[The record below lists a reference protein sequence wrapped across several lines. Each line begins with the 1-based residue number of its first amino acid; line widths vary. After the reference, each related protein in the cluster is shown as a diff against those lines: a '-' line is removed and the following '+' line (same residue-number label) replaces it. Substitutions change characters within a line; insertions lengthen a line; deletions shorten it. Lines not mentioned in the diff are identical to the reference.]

1 MEQRLKSYGVTVH
14 LVRSSPLDQVLLD
27 AGQLKEAMVNII
39 INACEAMEKGGRITI
54 TETMDSINKNR
65 DTAVIRIQDTGPGIP
80 ATIQDKV
87 FNPFF
92 TTKDEGTGLGLSICF
107 NIISEHGGCLVLDSQ
122 EGQGTCFTIT
132 LPVKKDVHGK
142 DSDH

>member
-1 MEQRLKSYGVTVH
+1 
-14 LVRSSPLDQVLLD
+14 
-27 AGQLKEAMVNII
+27 
-39 INACEAMEKGGRITI
+39 MEKGGRITI
-54 TETMDSINKNR
+54 TETMDNVNTDR

-80 ATIQDKV
+80 ATIQGEI

-122 EGQGTCFTIT
+122 EGQGACFTIT
-132 LPVKKDVHGK
+132 LPAGEDLHGK
-142 DSDH
+142 NSDH